1 MSDRSLLKISH
12 NWQWYDSYEMLWIC
26 QMQLEET
33 GELVAYILQDKPA
46 LAELQIEQ
54 LPLMLNSSQSVD
66 RLALLC
72 MCE

>member
-33 GELVAYILQDKPA
+33 GELAAYILQGKQTCLGRA
-46 LAELQIEQ
+46 S
-54 LPLMLNSSQSVD
+54 N
-66 RLALLC
+66 
-72 MCE
+72 